1 MEKMKACGFPV
12 FWGSGALFFEGWAG
26 WLCVVCLG
34 VQMAEM
40 NCWIGLP
47 GREAGQAGER
57 TDVCLRSG
65 TGGWAGGYLDFWEKF
80 GFWERM

>member
-1 MEKMKACGFPV
+1 MCA
-12 FWGSGALFFEGWAG
+12 
-26 WLCVVCLG
+26 VCLG
-34 VQMAEM
+34 VQMAGM

-57 TDVCLRSG
+57 IDVCLRSG
-65 TGGWAGGYLDFWEKF
+65 TGDWDGGYLDFWKKF

>member
-1 MEKMKACGFPV
+1 M
-12 FWGSGALFFEGWAG
+12 AG
-26 WLCVVCLG
+26 
-34 VQMAEM
+34 M

-57 TDVCLRSG
+57 IDVCLRSG
-65 TGGWAGGYLDFWEKF
+65 TGDWDGGYLDFWKKF

>member
-1 MEKMKACGFPV
+1 MEKMKACGFP
-12 FWGSGALFFEGWAG
+12 FFGKRRAFFEGWAG
-26 WLCVVCLG
+26 WLGVVCQG
-34 VQMAEM
+34 VQMAGM